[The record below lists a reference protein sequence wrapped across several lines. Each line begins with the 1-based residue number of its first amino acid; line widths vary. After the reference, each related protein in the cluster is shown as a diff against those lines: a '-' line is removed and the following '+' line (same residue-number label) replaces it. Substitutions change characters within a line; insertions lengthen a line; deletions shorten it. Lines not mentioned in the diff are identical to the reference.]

1 MEQPDREASLQHS
14 ADHLSFSDP
23 DVVANALAKIRTE
36 LRTSS
41 EEGALVIKVSGF
53 FAAAADARD
62 VPHKKDRCS
71 NGFGFLP
78 IHFTLTGVSS
88 AFSWFHRPPRPLGLA
103 SLKQLTQSVRSTAV
117 PRCRHVTA
125 ATRK

>member
-14 ADHLSFSDP
+14 ADHLSSSDP

-53 FAAAADARD
+53 SPPLLTLATCLT
-62 VPHKKDRCS
+62 KKDRCS

-78 IHFTLTGVSS
+78 IHLIDRRIFGILLVSLTSS
-88 AFSWFHRPPRPLGLA
+88 TFG
-103 SLKQLTQSVRSTAV
+103 
-117 PRCRHVTA
+117 
-125 ATRK
+125 TRIT

>member
-41 EEGALVIKVSGF
+41 EEGARVIQVSGF
-53 FAAAADARD
+53 WPPLRTLATCLT
-62 VPHKKDRCS
+62 KK
-71 NGFGFLP
+71 
-78 IHFTLTGVSS
+78 TGVLTDSD
-88 AFSWFHRPPRPLGLA
+88 FSPCILY
-103 SLKQLTQSVRSTAV
+103 
-117 PRCRHVTA
+117 
-125 ATRK
+125 

>member
-53 FAAAADARD
+53 SPPLLTLATCLT
-62 VPHKKDRCS
+62 KKDRCS

-103 SLKQLTQSVRSTAV
+103 SLKQLTQSVRSVAV
-117 PRCRHVTA
+117 PCCRHVTA
-125 ATRK
+125 ATRN